1 MKHLIRCWI
10 LLFFLPVFGLIN
22 YLDCYKN
29 VQKLR
34 HQTKMK
40 INLAVK
46 VSMQKEKEKRE
57 KKKGTAFREG
67 RLRGREQKIKKI
79 SRF

>member
-1 MKHLIRCWI
+1 MKWN
-10 LLFFLPVFGLIN
+10 P
-22 YLDCYKN
+22 
-29 VQKLR
+29 
-34 HQTKMK
+34 
-40 INLAVK
+40 A
-46 VSMQKEKEKRE
+46 SERE